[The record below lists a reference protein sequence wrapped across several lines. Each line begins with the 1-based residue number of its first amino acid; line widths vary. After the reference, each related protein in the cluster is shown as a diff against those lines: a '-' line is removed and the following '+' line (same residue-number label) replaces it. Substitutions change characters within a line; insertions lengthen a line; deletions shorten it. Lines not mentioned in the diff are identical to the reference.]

1 MRENRQTMSRPEFP
15 PDVLEALQNGRTI
28 EAIKRLRKHKNFGLA
43 EAKAALEAYA
53 RSRAGELATITA
65 STGDA
70 FKVDAGRV
78 LPDAVVE
85 ALQRGD
91 KNAAIKLLRER
102 TGLGLKAARERIE
115 AAGFAGATSF
125 PDAATQPAMPHLD
138 HCIDAPRDL
147 LAPRANGL
155 APGEVAHSNGAFWVV
170 LALLAIIAGYYLL

>member
-1 MRENRQTMSRPEFP
+1 MSRPEFP

-43 EAKAALEAYA
+43 EAKAAIEAYA
-53 RSRAGELATITA
+53 RSRAGELATVTA

-70 FKVDAGRV
+70 FRADAGRV
-78 LPDAVVE
+78 LPEAVVA

-115 AAGFAGATSF
+115 ASSF
-125 PDAATQPAMPHLD
+125 PPAIAAAAPPALPHVD
-138 HCIDAPRDL
+138 HRIDAPPDV

-155 APGEVAHSNGAFWVV
+155 APGEVPRSNGAFWVV
-170 LALLAIIAGYYLL
+170 LALLAVIAGYYLL

>member
-1 MRENRQTMSRPEFP
+1 MSRPEFP

-28 EAIKRLRKHKNFGLA
+28 DAIKRLRKHKNFGLA
-43 EAKAALEAYA
+43 EAKAAIEAYA
-53 RSRAGELATITA
+53 RSRAGELTA
-65 STGDA
+65 VSTPAVEA
-70 FKVDAGRV
+70 FRQDAGRV

-115 AAGFAGATSF
+115 AAGSAAASF
-125 PDAATQPAMPHLD
+125 PADGAPPALPHLD
-138 HCIDAPRDL
+138 HRIDAPRDV

-155 APGEVAHSNGAFWVV
+155 APGEVPRSNGAFWLV
-170 LALLAIIAGYYLL
+170 LALLAILAGYFLL